1 MERLDLEKLLAWKPF
16 QQAENLHGISRED
29 LRRRLYLVTREKK
42 YSGFRA
48 FKIMLLYNPF
58 TYFVMLVALMLPQ
71 SAYLHHRSWVA
82 VFFVLF
88 FSPLFVPVG
97 ETVYAWIARN
107 RHRILS
113 GETCVVEPQRHA

>member
-1 MERLDLEKLLAWKPF
+1 VSGAR
-16 QQAENLHGISRED
+16 
-29 LRRRLYLVTREKK
+29 K

-48 FKIMLLYNPF
+48 FRIMALYNPL

-71 SAYLHHRSWVA
+71 AAYFHHRSWVA

-113 GETCVVEPQRHA
+113 GETCVLEPNSHSENGTLNVGETAWHTPLDPGIRKHHRI